1 MTNDLNGR
9 VVRPDGSVVNT
20 GQVLLEILYNDND
33 IGQCLLD
40 DIDEVKRFKI
50 ANKLCDT
57 LLPEPTYSQDLIYND
72 VNWNNYWFT
81 PDSYL
86 QIDLLSWCLE
96 RCTNTD
102 EENRVKTEIDEF
114 TKRGMIPSII
124 HMIYCVD
131 TWRKHNITWGV
142 GRGSSVSSF
151 VLYLI
156 GINRL
161 NPLKYNLD
169 LKEWLK

>member
-1 MTNDLNGR
+1 MTDLNGR
-9 VVRPDGSVVNT
+9 TIQEDGSVVNT
-20 GQVLLEILYNDND
+20 KSTLLEILYNGRD
-33 IGQCLLD
+33 IGQCLID
-40 DIDEVKRFKI
+40 DPQEVERFRI

-57 LLPEPTYSQDLIYND
+57 NLPGPIYSTELLYTGME
-72 VNWNNYWFT
+72 WRKYWFT
-81 PDSYL
+81 PDKYRD
-86 QIDLLSWCLE
+86 IDLTAWCLE
-96 RCTNTD
+96 KCQSQ
-102 EENRVKTEIDEF
+102 EEIDRVKFEIAEF
-114 TKRGMIPSII
+114 EKRDMIPAIL

-131 TWRKHNITWGV
+131 TWRKHNILWGV

>member
-1 MTNDLNGR
+1 MTDLNGR
-9 VVRPDGSVVNT
+9 VVQEDGSVVNT
-20 GQVLLEILYNDND
+20 KSILLEMLYNGRD
-33 IGQCLLD
+33 IGQCLID
-40 DIDEVKRFKI
+40 DPHEVERFRI

-57 LLPEPTYSQDLIYND
+57 DLPSPIYNTELLYSGME
-72 VNWNNYWFT
+72 WRKYWFT
-81 PDSYL
+81 PDEYRN
-86 QIDLLSWCLE
+86 IDLTSWCLE
-96 RCTNTD
+96 KCQNQ
-102 EENRVKTEIDEF
+102 EEIDRVKFEISEF
-114 TKRGMIPSII
+114 EKRDMVPAII

-131 TWRKHNITWGV
+131 TWRKNNILWGV

-161 NPLKYNLD
+161 NPLKYNLE